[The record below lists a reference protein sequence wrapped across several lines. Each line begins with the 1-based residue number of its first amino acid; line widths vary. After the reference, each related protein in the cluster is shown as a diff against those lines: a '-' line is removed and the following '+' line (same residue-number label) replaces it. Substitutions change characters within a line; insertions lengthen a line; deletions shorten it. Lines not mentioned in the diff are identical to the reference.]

1 MHNKWDVCC
10 GGKGGGGGRRRALG
24 CYYVYATAADGAT
37 TLHFIYNMYTPLHLL
52 VCYYVRVP
60 TIRIR
65 IGISK

>member
-1 MHNKWDVCC
+1 MHNKWDVCS
-10 GGKGGGGGRRRALG
+10 GGKGGGGGRRPALG

-60 TIRIR
+60 TIRIHR
-65 IGISK
+65 YV